1 MDRFR
6 NYFKYS
12 RADNATMKLMNM
24 TPKEY
29 DEYQKKVKAS
39 LRRNIE
45 EEKQREKQ
53 REIQEKQRE
62 IQKDLEDLKALEE
75 DQEEQK
81 RRHMDELEE
90 EDEFNRLSSHKL
102 PDDDNWGV
110 DPTST
115 SSKGGKHRFM
125 HRRLVRK
132 RKTNKRRNKT
142 NKRRN
147 KTNKK

>member
-12 RADNATMKLMNM
+12 RADKELMKRMNM

-29 DEYQKKVKAS
+29 DEYQKKVEAS

-45 EEKQREKQ
+45 EEKQRE
-53 REIQEKQRE
+53 IQ
-62 IQKDLEDLKALEE
+62 ALEE
-75 DQEEQK
+75 KQEEQK

-90 EDEFNRLSSHKL
+90 EDEFSRLSSHKL

-147 KTNKK
+147 KTNKRRNKTNKK